1 MSEKNISFN
10 DKKIQKSEFYRNKK
24 VTSIEDIDVNKI
36 LVSEKEPYGTKNSI
50 KYFIGYNENDV
61 IRPLCV
67 RLPQMTGYARKFDEN
82 ATMSFRAN
90 NKQLSKYYNKIWGKV
105 EKLMRID
112 FESKPVY
119 GDDDKYIKTKIKIY
133 AGSMI
138 TNFHNKKM
146 PKEKAPCKCLSIIM
160 LDSVI
165 KANKKYY
172 PQTLLEECKYVQ
184 EKIKIENLIDDDLE
198 KSESDSDS
206 NNETESDNDNDVY
219 DEQFVESILI
229 VIKA

>member
-1 MSEKNISFN
+1 
-10 DKKIQKSEFYRNKK
+10 
-24 VTSIEDIDVNKI
+24 
-36 LVSEKEPYGTKNSI
+36 
-50 KYFIGYNENDV
+50 
-61 IRPLCV
+61 
-67 RLPQMTGYARKFDEN
+67 MTGYAKKFNEN
-82 ATMSFRAN
+82 ATMSFRGN
-90 NKQLSKYYNKIWGKV
+90 NKQFLKNYNKIWEKV
-105 EKLMRID
+105 EKLIKIN

-172 PQTLLEECKYVQ
+172 P
-184 EKIKIENLIDDDLE
+184 
-198 KSESDSDS
+198 
-206 NNETESDNDNDVY
+206 ET
-219 DEQFVESILI
+219 F
-229 VIKA
+229 